1 MINNRFNVVYNLLGL
16 VKLLFYKLENIMD
29 IMDRMKEFNS
39 SYDNFSMVWKSYQVL
54 REGLKVSNEEI
65 DELIEYHKS
74 KEDYEICEKL
84 NKLKTII

>member
-1 MINNRFNVVYNLLGL
+1 MINNRFNVVYHLLGL

>member
-1 MINNRFNVVYNLLGL
+1 
-16 VKLLFYKLENIMD
+16 MD